1 MKNKAVVSVIT
12 CLVIGA
18 VVCASLALAQGRMQ
32 PRQDFS
38 KLKVITYTSGLT
50 GFFDPDT
57 GKLYIYDLNTQQC
70 FAIRQLV
77 TLGEPMEKVKNRQS
91 ISL

>member
-1 MKNKAVVSVIT
+1 MKKEAAVSVII

-18 VVCASLALAQGRMQ
+18 AVFASLALAQGKKQ
-32 PRQDFS
+32 PKPDFS
-38 KLKVITYTSGLT
+38 QLKVITYNSGMT

-57 GKLYIYDLNTQQC
+57 GKLYIYDLNTEQC

-77 TLGEPMEKVKNRQS
+77 TLGEPLEKVKNRQVL
-91 ISL
+91 SL